1 MKALQV
7 FFAWVCTFF
16 QELGETHRLHQEELA
31 ENFARQKR
39 QQLIAEAYPHYIPVA
54 GGVLWCFAALSKRF
68 PDFIAPSRVEDVILP
83 PLDRVFLNARGEI
96 VFRFRALWKQP
107 EPRYTPLGGGR
118 LKSEPVPLVPVDKLE
133 AALTETLPAYLGP
146 RGYGASWARVIEG
159 ENDSLIVLVGG
170 VQVVNAAVWGGGAF

>member
-7 FFAWVCTFF
+7 FSAWMQAFF
-16 QELGETHRLHQEELA
+16 GELADTYRLHQETMA
-31 ENFARQKR
+31 KQFAQ
-39 QQLIAEAYPHYIPVA
+39 QQLQQAVCEAYPHYIPVA

-68 PDFIAPSRVEDVILP
+68 PDFIAPLRVEDVILP
-83 PLDRVFLNARGEI
+83 PLDRVFLNARGEV

-146 RGYGASWARVIEG
+146 RGYGASWVRVIEG
-159 ENDSLIVLVGG
+159 EGDSLIVFVGG